1 MSLRAKTEA
10 AYLGV
15 IAAAGGATIDA
26 LNKFRSQEGTQTKR
40 KLPSVDAF
48 CLGGPTHGTPR
59 MGNYKYRTVIT
70 FRTAADPTED
80 VPDPAA
86 AHAANVKA
94 GMDALHQ
101 SDLAAR
107 LSAVTSFLAADGVVM
122 DVTGFHCFGSI
133 DLGEVAAKPEERTF
147 VSAFA
152 FEAIVCETDCT

>member
-40 KLPSVDAF
+40 KVPSVDAF

-70 FRTAADPTED
+70 FRTSADPTEA

-101 SDLAAR
+101 SDLADR
-107 LSAVTSFLAADGVVM
+107 LSAQQI
-122 DVTGFHCFGSI
+122 GFYCFGVI
-133 DLGEVAAKPEERTF
+133 DLGEVAAKPEDRTL

-152 FEAIVCETDCT
+152 SEAIVCETDCS